1 MYGNGVY
8 GRRSVWSNTFR
19 GIFGQQIGFITDSR
33 AIPRERGTSLL
44 YHGTNRTLQ
53 LARYHDLINF
63 EKKNHVLGS
72 YFVRERG
79 YMKGGQFGQ
88 KPLGAFLVNKSV
100 LLPRVELYH
109 VKEEPLYFIMVLIGP
124 SN

>member
-1 MYGNGVY
+1 MYVNGVY
-8 GRRSVWSNTFR
+8 ERLLVWSKNFR
-19 GIFGQQIGFITDSR
+19 GIFGQQIGFVTEGR

-53 LARYHDLINF
+53 LARNLDLINF

-79 YMKGGQFGQ
+79 I
-88 KPLGAFLVNKSV
+88 LVS
-100 LLPRVELYH
+100 L
-109 VKEEPLYFIMVLIGP
+109 VKKL
-124 SN
+124 

>member
-1 MYGNGVY
+1 MEGGQFGSKNFKV
-8 GRRSVWSNTFR
+8 
-19 GIFGQQIGFITDSR
+19 IFGQQIGFVNESR

-44 YHGTNRTLQ
+44 YHGTSRTLQ

-79 YMKGGQFGQ
+79 ILK
-88 KPLGAFLVNKSV
+88 AVSLVKN
-100 LLPRVELYH
+100 L
-109 VKEEPLYFIMVLIGP
+109 
-124 SN
+124 